1 MNNSDN
7 VDTTSVAIGTFHLPW
22 AHEKAKHLFE
32 PHMEPLTNYVLK
44 MRQEAPGKSVPFFDT
59 DDGGIH
65 GRVLILKE
73 APGPTAIHSQFVAPE
88 NGGQTAKN
96 MREMRIEAGLDQKFV
111 VNWNI
116 VPWYVGN
123 ETRTRIAPASKND
136 MDESRPYLQILLD
149 LLPNLRAVVLMGG
162 KAQKGWITGKFRTV
176 SGLEIIETS
185 HPSPLAVNTRQGAR
199 ESIVAGFKRA
209 QQLASEL

>member
-1 MNNSDN
+1 MNSPEYSDAAS
-7 VDTTSVAIGTFHLPW
+7 SVIGSFPLSW
-22 AHEKAKHLFE
+22 AQEKAKHLFD
-32 PHMEPLTNYVLK
+32 PHMAPLTQYVLK
-44 MRQEAPGKSVPFFDT
+44 MRQELPDRSVPFFDT

-65 GRVLILKE
+65 GRVLLLKE
-73 APGPTAIHSQFVAPE
+73 APGPTAIYSQFVAPE

-96 MREMRIEAGLDQKFV
+96 MRELRIEAGLEQRFV

-123 ETRTRIAPASKND
+123 ETKTKIAPASKHD
-136 MDESRPYLQILLD
+136 IDESAHYIQMLLD
-149 LLPNLRAVVLMGG
+149 MLPDLRAVVLMGG
-162 KAQKGWITGKFRTV
+162 KAQKGWRIRKFRTV
-176 SGLEIIETS
+176 AGLEVIETS

-209 QQLASEL
+209 QQLAAVP